1 MLSNLN
7 TVLEREM
14 EQMKKQRTQLED
26 KVQELNKKVNMMSNI
41 TVVDHSEIERVS
53 AELLETA
60 TEEVLI
66 VLTSDME
73 KIFMRDLSSDELNAG
88 KGTVLK
94 LIDNQTYLDL
104 MKEVQKEVKRLRSYE
119 SYFERNSELPLK

>member
-1 MLSNLN
+1 
-7 TVLEREM
+7 M

-119 SYFERNSELPLK
+119 SYF